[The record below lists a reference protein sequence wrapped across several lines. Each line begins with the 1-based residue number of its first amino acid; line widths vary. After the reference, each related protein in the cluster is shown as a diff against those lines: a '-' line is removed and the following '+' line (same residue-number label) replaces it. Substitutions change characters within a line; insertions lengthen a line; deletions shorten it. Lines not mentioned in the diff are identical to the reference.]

1 MLGWMMM
8 FTMMSLGGSRGR
20 GDGKRYGTDRRYR
33 VKPGVWTFAGGFGS
47 DIYTSRSRVTN
58 TTGQNERA
66 VSNE

>member
-8 FTMMSLGGSRGR
+8 FTMILLGGHRGC
-20 GDGKRYGTDRRYR
+20 GSGKRYGTDRRDR
-33 VKPGVWTFAGGFGS
+33 IKPGVWTSAGGFGS

-58 TTGQNERA
+58 TTGQNER